1 MNVLKEI
8 REKESDIDNLINSIE
23 EMYALLSRYEVKV
36 PKDETDVVSDL
47 RY

>member
-36 PKDETDVVSDL
+36 PKGETDVVSDL
-47 RY
+47 R